1 MSFIHVIAFVISWTP
16 YTVMATWYEKLSKI
30 FKLKKFHLIS
40 LIYFHDELNNSFRDT
55 IDEESAKNVSLE
67 VVPYMTGKLLS

>member
-30 FKLKKFHLIS
+30 FKLKKFHQIS
-40 LIYFHDELNNSFRDT
+40 LIYFHDKLNNSFRDT

-67 VVPYMTGKLLS
+67 VVPDITGKLS